1 MNPMLPLVAVLALAA
16 LPFAFIP
23 GHIAWVEEATTEQC
37 KTNDWAAAKAAA
49 TRAWCIHN
57 GYPVK

>member
-1 MNPMLPLVAVLALAA
+1 MNPMLPFVALLTFTASLV
-16 LPFAFIP
+16 AFIP

-37 KTNDWAAAKAAA
+37 KTNDWTTAKAAA

-57 GYPVK
+57 GYPVE